1 MSKIQLYNTD
11 CLEQLRLLP
20 ENSIDMVLCDLPYST
35 TLEKWD
41 KIIPMED
48 YIVYNRKNLTF
59 TDFMFLQYKKG
70 IPLRDTIEKF
80 EKNKQLGLWTLYDK
94 IVKPDGAILL
104 FGQEPFSSMLRQS
117 NIEDY
122 RYDIYWEKERL
133 TNVQQVHKRVGKTV
147 ESISVFYKKQPVYN
161 PQMQI
166 YTGRKVRNT
175 VKDGT
180 LGKLIDRNNQKA
192 KPYRDNGTRYPTQVW
207 KYSREFLKEEHH
219 RTQKPIELLKN
230 CILTFSNEGDTVLDN
245 AMGWGSAGRAA
256 ILTNRNFIGI
266 EADPYNFQKAEKI
279 LKNSLISCEK

>member
-1 MSKIQLYNTD
+1 MSKIQLYNAD
-11 CLEQLRLLP
+11 CLKQLRLLP
-20 ENSIDMVLCDLPYST
+20 ENSIDMVLCDLPYGT

-48 YIVYNRKNLTF
+48 YIVYNRKNLNF

-70 IPLRDTIEKF
+70 IPLRDTIEEF

-192 KPYRDNGTRYPTQVW
+192 KPYKDNGTRYPTQVW
-207 KYSREFLKEEHH
+207 KCSREFLKEEHH

-266 EADPYNFQKAEKI
+266 EADPYNFQKAEEI